1 MMKTTIEVHR
11 EVHQKVQ
18 QNSTSRE
25 EVQQVL
31 QKTSTTAQ
39 LSYVSLYNSIIISLY
54 CNLVT
59 NTTLSLQPE
68 DSMHRRKFN
77 NLESFVGLECEE
89 AYTRIA
95 HATKYGV

>member
-59 NTTLSLQPE
+59 KLLVCFAKSST
-68 DSMHRRKFN
+68 RRFN
-77 NLESFVGLECEE
+77 APQKV
-89 AYTRIA
+89 
-95 HATKYGV
+95 